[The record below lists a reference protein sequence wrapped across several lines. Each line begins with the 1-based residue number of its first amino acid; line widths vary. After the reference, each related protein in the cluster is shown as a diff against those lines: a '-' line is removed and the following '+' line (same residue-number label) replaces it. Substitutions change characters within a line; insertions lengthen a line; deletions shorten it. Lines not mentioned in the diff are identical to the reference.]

1 MEIAQPNTL
10 SAAEPV
16 QPGGGAPSEK
26 SALPPSQIR
35 EGNPIPLFSLRSDS
49 ATFVRRRGRYVPV
62 AEHVLRNSL
71 LASVGY
77 LELANAGDFA
87 ANVWNNVPVP
97 RYAMVL
103 MGLGGAMALS
113 LFYYAIKDAHLS
125 WRNLHLLRAERRR
138 LQTENMAGLEE
149 SGKVGFNVDGQLNV
163 NFREM
168 GTEIVDRIGMEILMG
183 FGAVAV
189 GIGTFM
195 AIDGINYPVWVASNL
210 LTGYIGNS
218 PAALYGIANA
228 LWSTYIWIRADRHSI
243 AGAKQLDADFV
254 QHILLPRIRTI
265 KLHAAINGLTGVVA
279 GVASLITA
287 TQWWGYVVLLPCIF
301 SSIWCNY
308 FWRHMVGYERPVLQQ
323 LVRIEKA
330 SLVQEVEFVSVA
342 RQMLEEAPASDPLQR
357 LVSEST
363 SLAVIVEYIVANDL
377 FEDLCIRL
385 LRDKSLSTT
394 LFGAQTDERL
404 TIDSQMLLHTD
415 PGCVPHLMEVMYSC
429 IKHSGR
435 KRLIYRQRYLLEEL
449 GCYLC
454 SSRSSSSRT
463 SLAEASRTL

>member
-10 SAAEPV
+10 SAAEAV
-16 QPGGGAPSEK
+16 QPAGGGGGEK
-26 SALPPSQIR
+26 SAAALTTSQIR
-35 EGNPIPLFSLRSDS
+35 ESNLIPLFTSRSDS
-49 ATFVRRRGRYVPV
+49 ATFIRRRGRYVP
-62 AEHVLRNSL
+62 AADHALKNSL

-87 ANVWNNVPVP
+87 ANVWNEVPVP
-97 RYAMVL
+97 KY
-103 MGLGGAMALS
+103 AMALMAIGGALAIGLS
-113 LFYYAIKDAHLS
+113 YYALKDAQLS
-125 WRNLHLLRAERRR
+125 WRNLNLLRAERHR
-138 LQTENMAGLEE
+138 LRTENIEE
-149 SGKVGFNVDGQLNV
+149 DGKVAVNVDGQLNV

-183 FGAVAV
+183 FGAIAV

-195 AIDGINYPVWVASNL
+195 AIDGIHYRVWVASNL
-210 LTGYIGNS
+210 LSGYIGNS

-243 AGAKQLDADFV
+243 AGAKELDADFV
-254 QHILLPRIRTI
+254 RRLLLPRIRTI
-265 KLHAAINGLTGVVA
+265 KLHAAVNGLTGVIA

-287 TQWWGYVVLLPCIF
+287 TQWWGYVVLLPCILA
-301 SSIWCNY
+301 SIWCNY
-308 FWRHMVGYERPVLQQ
+308 YWRHMIGYERPVLEQA
-323 LVRIEKA
+323 VRIEKA
-330 SLVQEVEFVSVA
+330 LLVQELEFVSVA

-363 SLAVIVEYIVANDL
+363 SLASIVEYIVVNDL

-385 LRDKSLSTT
+385 LQDRRLSAT
-394 LFGAQTDERL
+394 LFGAQPDDEPL
-404 TIDSQMLLHTD
+404 TIDSQKLLDAD
-415 PGCVPHLMEVMYSC
+415 PCYVPRLIEVMHSC
-429 IKHSGR
+429 IRDSGR
-435 KRLIYRQRYLLEEL
+435 KRLIYRQRYLLEAL

-454 SSRSSSSRT
+454 SSRSGSSRT

>member
-1 MEIAQPNTL
+1 
-10 SAAEPV
+10 
-16 QPGGGAPSEK
+16 
-26 SALPPSQIR
+26 
-35 EGNPIPLFSLRSDS
+35 
-49 ATFVRRRGRYVPV
+49 
-62 AEHVLRNSL
+62 
-71 LASVGY
+71 
-77 LELANAGDFA
+77 
-87 ANVWNNVPVP
+87 
-97 RYAMVL
+97 
-103 MGLGGAMALS
+103 
-113 LFYYAIKDAHLS
+113 
-125 WRNLHLLRAERRR
+125 
-138 LQTENMAGLEE
+138 
-149 SGKVGFNVDGQLNV
+149 
-163 NFREM
+163 M
-168 GTEIVDRIGMEILMG
+168 GTEIIDRIGMEILMG
-183 FGAVAV
+183 FGAIAV

-195 AIDGINYPVWVASNL
+195 AIDGINHPVWVASNL

-254 QHILLPRIRTI
+254 RRLLLPRIRII
-265 KLHAAINGLTGVVA
+265 KLHAAVNGLTGVVA

-287 TQWWGYVVLLPCIF
+287 TQWWGYVVLLPCIL

-308 FWRHMVGYERPVLQQ
+308 FWRHMIGYERPVLQQ
-323 LVRIEKA
+323 AVRIEKA
-330 SLVQEVEFVSVA
+330 SLVQELEFVLVA

-363 SLAVIVEYIVANDL
+363 SLASVVEYIVANDL

-415 PGCVPHLMEVMYSC
+415 PCCVPRLMEVMYSC

-454 SSRSSSSRT
+454 SPRSGSSRA